1 MFCSHATKAS
11 VIENRASASPASAA
25 EPRSR
30 STMCRGRLRREAAN
44 RIAESLRAELKRRYK
59 RDYMRR
65 WRSDPRNAA
74 QEAEARRQGY
84 YDRKCRRAI
93 AQEVEEARKPVVPAC
108 GICGRRP
115 PVCEIER
122 LVILADK
129 NGSFAPVR
137 IPYCGIC

>member
-1 MFCSHATKAS
+1 MLFGHAA
-11 VIENRASASPASAA
+11 ENSAVGSRASASAASAA
-25 EPRSR
+25 RPSSR
-30 STMCRGRLRREAAN
+30 ATTCRGRLPKEAAN

-84 YDRKCRRAI
+84 YDRKCRRAL
-93 AQEVEEARKPVVPAC
+93 AQEAEETRSAAEPAC
-108 GICGRRP
+108 GICGRKP

-129 NGSFAPVR
+129 NGSFVPVR